1 MHILFIPSWYSTPD
15 NPIRGSFFRDQALAL
30 AKAGH
35 QVGILVPPSRLRT
48 WHGLRQMRRNW
59 RHPSYV
65 LEVEL
70 DAGQAIYRIPW
81 WGWKGTLLRSERAAL
96 GLAAFD
102 RYCQEQGQPDIVHGQ
117 SLLYGGYLA
126 AVIKRQRGIP
136 AVVTEHSSVYIRGPI
151 WSDQRPALR
160 FTLQTL
166 DRVIAVSDVLAHH
179 LTRYGASPNIDIV
192 PEIVDTEFFS
202 PGDIPLQSPCR
213 LALVA
218 RLDANKAPDL
228 ALRAFA
234 QAFPQGS
241 IQLTLAGDGP
251 ERDALLQLVA
261 KLGVQARVTFPGRL
275 PREQVRMLIQQS
287 HAIVSSSQV
296 ETFGITLI
304 EAMACGKPVIATRSG
319 GPETFVTEAS
329 GLLVPTGDVGAL
341 AAAMRQMAETYD
353 RYDPAAIR
361 AYCVENFSEAAFV
374 RNIERLYSQITSGQ

>member
-48 WHGLRQMRRNW
+48 WHGLRQMRHNW

-70 DAGQAIYRIPW
+70 DAGLAIYRIPW

-151 WSDQRPALR
+151 LPDQRPALALHAPEPR
-160 FTLQTL
+160 PRSSPSPTFWPHQLWRAMARLRTST
-166 DRVIAVSDVLAHH
+166 SC
-179 LTRYGASPNIDIV
+179 PNIVDI
-192 PEIVDTEFFS
+192 EFFS
-202 PGDIPLQSPCR
+202 PADTAAAGHPC
-213 LALVA
+213 LW
-218 RLDANKAPDL
+218 PCC
-228 ALRAFA
+228 
-234 QAFPQGS
+234 P
-241 IQLTLAGDGP
+241 
-251 ERDALLQLVA
+251 
-261 KLGVQARVTFPGRL
+261 PGR
-275 PREQVRMLIQQS
+275 QQ
-287 HAIVSSSQV
+287 
-296 ETFGITLI
+296 G
-304 EAMACGKPVIATRSG
+304 PRSG
-319 GPETFVTEAS
+319 PAGLCAGLRRAS
-329 GLLVPTGDVGAL
+329 K
-341 AAAMRQMAETYD
+341 R
-353 RYDPAAIR
+353 
-361 AYCVENFSEAAFV
+361 S
-374 RNIERLYSQITSGQ
+374 